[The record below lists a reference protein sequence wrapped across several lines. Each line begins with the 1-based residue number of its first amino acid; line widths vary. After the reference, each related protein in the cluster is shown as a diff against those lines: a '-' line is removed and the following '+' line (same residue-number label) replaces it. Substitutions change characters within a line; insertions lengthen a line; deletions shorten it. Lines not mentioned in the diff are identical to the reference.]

1 MVEWEWSAN
10 TSLEKFKAEQR
21 VWSERGQW
29 WSVQQGYNFFFFF
42 QRQFSTTVRYPTSL
56 SQHSGPNYDL
66 IQVFVWRRQIKLWV
80 YACYKNERES
90 LSSKVLFFL
99 SMEAC
104 PLDTAVQGRQKL
116 CDLIIAAEVL
126 LLVSCFLPRIYR
138 LGRSCLG
145 VHIVWKFRLSFA
157 ALGSFLLLS
166 GQEETSVFGCI
177 ITVVAGMPTGE
188 GSEHQRWAQG
198 NKGIEQM
205 PRW

>member
-1 MVEWEWSAN
+1 M
-10 TSLEKFKAEQR
+10 
-21 VWSERGQW
+21 
-29 WSVQQGYNFFFFF
+29 
-42 QRQFSTTVRYPTSL
+42 
-56 SQHSGPNYDL
+56 
-66 IQVFVWRRQIKLWV
+66 
-80 YACYKNERES
+80 
-90 LSSKVLFFL
+90 
-99 SMEAC
+99 
-104 PLDTAVQGRQKL
+104 
-116 CDLIIAAEVL
+116 CDLIIAAEQL

-145 VHIVWKFRLSFA
+145 VHIAWKFRLSFA

-205 PRW
+205 PRRQTRFFKK